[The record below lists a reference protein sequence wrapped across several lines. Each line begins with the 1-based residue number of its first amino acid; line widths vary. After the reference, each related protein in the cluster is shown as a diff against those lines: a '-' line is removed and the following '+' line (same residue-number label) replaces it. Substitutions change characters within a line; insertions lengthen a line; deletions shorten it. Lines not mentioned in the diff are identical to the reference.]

1 MLTTTPNLVAAV
13 LGDMR
18 TPEDTLTQLYED
30 VWNGS
35 NPDTA
40 NELVHEEYHIHD
52 RELAAEMQ
60 GPALY
65 RALASG
71 TRDIFP
77 DMTVTIDDLIAAD
90 TKVALRWTMTG
101 THEGGP
107 MFGVEP
113 TGREVELT
121 AIEINRFENGKLIE
135 TWTQS
140 DQLGLLHQLDGDSEN
155 S

>member
-1 MLTTTPNLVAAV
+1 MLTTTTNLGAGVT
-13 LGDMR
+13 GDMQ
-18 TPEDTLTQLYED
+18 TPQDTLIQLYED
-30 VWNGS
+30 VWNGAD
-35 NPDTA
+35 PDTA

-52 RELAAEMQ
+52 REMAAEMQ

-77 DMTVTIDDLIAAD
+77 DMTVTIEDILEAD
-90 TKVALRWTMTG
+90 EKVALRWRMTG

-113 TGREVELT
+113 TGKEVELT
-121 AIEINRFENGKLIE
+121 AIEINRFEDGKLIE

-140 DQLGLLHQLDGDSEN
+140 DQLGLFQQLGGELEDS
-155 S
+155 

>member
-1 MLTTTPNLVAAV
+1 
-13 LGDMR
+13 MR
-18 TPEDTLTQLYED
+18 TPEDTLSRLYED

-40 NELVHEEYHIHD
+40 NELVHEAYRIHD
-52 RELAAEMQ
+52 RELAADMQ

-65 RALASG
+65 SALARG

-77 DMTVTIDDLIAAD
+77 DLTVTIEDILGAD
-90 TKVALRWTMTG
+90 RKVALRWTMTG
-101 THEGGP
+101 THEGAP

-113 TGREVELT
+113 TGQEVELS
-121 AIEINRFENGKLIE
+121 AIEINRFSNGKLIE

-140 DQLGLLHQLDGDSEN
+140 D
-155 S
+155 

>member
-1 MLTTTPNLVAAV
+1 MLTTTLNLIAV
-13 LGDMR
+13 VTADMQK
-18 TPEDTLTQLYED
+18 TVDTLTQLYED

-40 NELVHEEYHIHD
+40 NELVHEEYYIHD

-71 TRDIFP
+71 TQDIFP
-77 DMTVTIDDLIAAD
+77 DMTFTIEDLLAAD
-90 TKVALRWTMTG
+90 EKIALRWTMTG

-113 TGREVELT
+113 TGQEVELT
-121 AIEINRFENGKLIE
+121 AIEINRFKDGKLIE

-140 DQLGLLHQLDGDSEN
+140 DQLGLMQQLDSDLEDS
-155 S
+155 